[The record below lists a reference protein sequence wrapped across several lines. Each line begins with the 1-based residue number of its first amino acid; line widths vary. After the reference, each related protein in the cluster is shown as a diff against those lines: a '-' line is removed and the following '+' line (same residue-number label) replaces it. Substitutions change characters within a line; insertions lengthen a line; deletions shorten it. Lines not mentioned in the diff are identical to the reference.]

1 MIEPLTQLTLLQAPA
16 QYSQRD
22 VYYVQ
27 KGQGDLVLLV
37 HGSLCDLRYWR
48 WQLNKLASSAQ
59 IVSMSLPGC
68 WPSEPLYMAY
78 DFELENHCA
87 ALHDVIKATQQSG
100 QRVHLV
106 GHSRGAQVVTHYLK
120 QFPKSVTSVVLA
132 DPAFMPFQRSIPLA
146 ILDKAAGL
154 IAAGAESEGLGLFI
168 DAVSGPDTWSQ
179 MVGWFKTMVQD
190 NGHTLI
196 AQSRETLTTI
206 DSTHLQALSQ
216 QPVLLLGGALSPERY
231 QRSIKALKEALPY
244 AQHTCI
250 ANASHGMNL
259 ANPKGFN
266 QALMQF
272 FQTVA

>member
-1 MIEPLTQLTLLQAPA
+1 MIEPLTQLTLHQAPA
-16 QYSQRD
+16 QYSQHD

-27 KGQGDLVLLV
+27 QGQGDLVLFV

-59 IVSMSLPGC
+59 IVSLSLPGC

-87 ALHDVIKATQQSG
+87 ALHDVIEATQQRG
-100 QRVHLV
+100 QRIHIV

-120 QFPKSVTSVVLA
+120 QFPKTVASVVLA
-132 DPAFMPFQRSIPLA
+132 DPAFIPHKKSTPLTV
-146 ILDKAAGL
+146 LDKAAKL
-154 IAAGAESEGLGLFI
+154 IAAGADSEGLELFI
-168 DAVSGPDTWSQ
+168 DAVSGANTWSQ
-179 MVGWFKTMVQD
+179 MVGWFKTMIQD

-196 AQSRETLTTI
+196 AQSRETLTMI
-206 DSTHLQALSQ
+206 DSTHLQALAQ
-216 QPVLLLGGALSPERY
+216 QPVLLVGGALSPERY
-231 QRSIKALKEALPY
+231 QRSIKALKEELPHAQY
-244 AQHTCI
+244 ARI

-272 FQTVA
+272 FQTVV